1 MKKMLT
7 ILAICALPVLAF
19 ANAAPA
25 VTPAPQNIA
34 LPQKGIIVV
43 PVKVGQYFKKGD
55 LLFSLNS
62 AEYETQKIIAEA
74 NMLSAM
80 ETFKIDRK
88 LVATKSISIDAY
100 QDELSQYR
108 AAAMKY
114 QTAVENIKQ
123 CYVYAP
129 YDGTVMSITNYTGS
143 GYGDG
148 NTAMTIQE
156 GNLTVPSAPI
166 VAQVD
171 NRFEGIVNLYVHLGE
186 KVKAG
191 QPLFSCDSQIN
202 EIQLRTDEAA
212 LVYSKEVFER
222 DKALIASHTI
232 SYGQY
237 ITDKY
242 TYIADL
248 ATVMYDKI
256 EIANSISCSPFDG
269 TVTAIGYAQGSGP
282 GSGDDI
288 VNITQN

>member
-1 MKKMLT
+1 MKKMLA

-19 ANAAPA
+19 ANATPA
-25 VTPAPQNIA
+25 VTPAPQNVA

-43 PVKVGQYFKKGD
+43 PVKVGQHFKKGD
-55 LLFSLNS
+55 LLFSLNP
-62 AEYETQKIIAEA
+62 AEYEALKIKAEA

-80 ETFKIDRK
+80 ETFKRDRK
-88 LVATKSISIDAY
+88 LVATKSISIDTY
-100 QDELSQYR
+100 QSALSTYR
-108 AAAMKY
+108 TDAMAY
-114 QTAVENIKQ
+114 QTAVENVKQ

-129 YDGTVMSITNYTGS
+129 YDGTVMSITNFTGS

-156 GNLTVPSAPI
+156 GNLTVPTAPI

-171 NRFEGIVNLYVHLGE
+171 NRFEGIVNLYVNLGE

-202 EIQLRTDEAA
+202 DIQLRTDEAA

-242 TYIADL
+242 TYIANL

-256 EIANSISCSPFDG
+256 EIANSVSCAPFDG
-269 TVTAIGYAQGSGP
+269 IVTAIGYAEGSGP
-282 GSGDDI
+282 GAGDNI
-288 VNITQN
+288 VSVTQS